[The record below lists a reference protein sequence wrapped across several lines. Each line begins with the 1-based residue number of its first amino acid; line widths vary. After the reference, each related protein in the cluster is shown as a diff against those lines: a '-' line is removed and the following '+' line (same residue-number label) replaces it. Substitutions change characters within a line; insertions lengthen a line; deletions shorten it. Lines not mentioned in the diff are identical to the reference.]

1 MLGTFAAS
9 LPIIGSVRDAS
20 VTSKWRAPAIF
31 FRFTA
36 VEVTSRPLYV
46 APYVLY
52 VIDDVDAR
60 SAMQPTGPLSLA
72 RLLARP
78 SIRRSRITESRGEW
92 QREREGGL
100 STMQCYLHH
109 LARSSSSSSGEQR
122 SRVEKRAAHQKDARA
137 PNAHHRKYPPA
148 PPPTN
153 VRVSAAGSAI
163 IALAHA

>member
-92 QREREGGL
+92 QREREKEA
-100 STMQCYLHH
+100 SPPCNATYTTSHAAAAAAAESSDRESKS
-109 LARSSSSSSGEQR
+109 ARLIR
-122 SRVEKRAAHQKDARA
+122 RTRA
-137 PNAHHRKYPPA
+137 PQTRTIGNTRPLRHRQ
-148 PPPTN
+148 TS
-153 VRVSAAGSAI
+153 VFLRLAAR
-163 IALAHA
+163 L